1 MRLRILCLLALCFA
15 LLCGCTEAETS
26 APLPDL
32 SPVTNAVAEFNS
44 ADPRYTAF
52 TLNVSEAGKGKEES
66 LFFTQGTASYRK
78 GAPVAMSGRMTQ
90 IQKGVGSS
98 ANMYYK
104 AGAYYRDSGESK
116 YYLIMDRDAFLKQ
129 FICTDVLL
137 FAEGEV
143 TSAHTATTGA
153 GTKYTLSLGAD
164 TAALNGIFGDT
175 LFNNCGLRKARR
187 DKVVYDKV
195 QYTYVVSTEGKLVSF
210 AVNASATLYDTPAY
224 YPNYSVD
231 EESLKHSF
239 DISFELTVKA
249 TGNSVVIEVP
259 KTEDFVFIE

>member
-1 MRLRILCLLALCFA
+1 MRLRILCLFALCFA
-15 LLCGCTEAETS
+15 LLCGCTKAEDA

-32 SPVTNAVAEFNS
+32 TPVTNAVAEFNG
-44 ADPRYTAF
+44 ADPRHTAF

-90 IQKGVGSS
+90 IQKGAGSS
-98 ANMYYK
+98 ANVYYK
-104 AGAYYRDSGESK
+104 AGAYYRDSGEGK
-116 YYLIMDRDAFLKQ
+116 YYLIMDRAAFLKQ
-129 FICTDVLL
+129 FICTDALL
-137 FAEGEV
+137 FVEGDV
-143 TSAHTATTGA
+143 TSVRTATTGA

-164 TAALNGIFGDT
+164 TAALNGIFADT
-175 LFNNCGLRKARR
+175 LFNNCGLRKAQR
-187 DKVVYDKV
+187 DKVYYDKV
-195 QYTYVVSTEGKLVSF
+195 QYTYVVNAEGKLASF
-210 AVNASATLYDTPAY
+210 AVNAAVTVYDTPAY

-249 TGNSVVIEVP
+249 TGNSVEIEVP
-259 KTEDFVFIE
+259 KTEDYVFIE